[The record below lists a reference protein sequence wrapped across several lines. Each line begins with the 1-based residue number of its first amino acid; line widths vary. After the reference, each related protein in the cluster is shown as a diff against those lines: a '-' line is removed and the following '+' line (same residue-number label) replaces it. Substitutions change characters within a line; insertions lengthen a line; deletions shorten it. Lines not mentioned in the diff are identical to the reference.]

1 MSSRI
6 SRNGAQRIRKWQ
18 TMSPVQLFYSTLV
31 LALTLLAVWGGNT
44 NGVLLSFVTYYP
56 VCMAYHWMAGAIY
69 FYLNWEKGKGTPE
82 QMPSLPQPAPLVSI
96 LVPCFNEADNLRET
110 IGSLVEQ
117 KYPNFEIVAINDGSK
132 DATGEMLDQLLD
144 EIPNLRVV
152 QFAKNQGKA
161 MGLRMGALAARGE
174 YLVCID
180 GDAQLHPH
188 AVAHLVRHF
197 IEFPR
202 VGAVTGN
209 PRIRTRSTL
218 LGKIQV
224 GEFSSIVGLIKRT
237 QRVCGN
243 LFTVSGVVCA
253 YRRSALHH
261 CDYWGLEM
269 VTEDIDA
276 TWRLQLQH
284 WTIHYEPNAICWML
298 MPETLRGLWRQRL
311 RWAQGGAEVFLCH
324 GVRALRWEHRRLWT
338 LLVEYITSILW
349 SFALAVLAG
358 IWVVQLLFPHLLP
371 TSEFVGW
378 PAQYWHVAY
387 VTTYL
392 LQGLT
397 AAAIEHRYDHRLSRV
412 LFWIVWYPAILW
424 LITFATSLGGLYLAL
439 RKKRNTRARWV
450 SPDRGFRAQ
459 RANFSYQPARSV
471 SMPEEYS

>member
-1 MSSRI
+1 VPAI
-6 SRNGAQRIRKWQ
+6 SIVPLTIAFAI
-18 TMSPVQLFYSTLV
+18 
-31 LALTLLAVWGGNT
+31 TLLALWGGSPRAT
-44 NGVLLSFVTYYP
+44 LLSFVAFYP
-56 VCMAYHWMAGAIY
+56 VCMAYHWIAGAIY
-69 FYLNWEKGKGTPE
+69 YYFNWERNKGSPD
-82 QMPSLPQPAPLVSI
+82 QPPIVPQPAPIVSI

-110 IGSLVEQ
+110 IGALVAQ
-117 KYPNFEIVAINDGSK
+117 NYPNFEIIAINDGSK
-132 DATGEMLDQLLD
+132 DATGAMLDQLLD

-180 GDAQLHPH
+180 GDAQLHPN
-188 AVAHLVRHF
+188 AAAHLVRHF
-197 IEFPR
+197 IDYPR

-269 VTEDIDA
+269 LTEDIDA

-284 WTIHYEPNAICWML
+284 WTVHYEPNAICWML

-338 LLVEYITSILW
+338 LLAEYITSILW
-349 SFALAVLAG
+349 SLSLAALGCVWIL
-358 IWVVQLLFPHLLP
+358 QQLFPSLTP
-371 TSEFVGW
+371 ASQIAGW
-378 PAQYWHVAY
+378 PGSYWHVAY
-387 VTTYL
+387 VATYL

-397 AAAIEHRYDHRLSRV
+397 AAAIEHRYDHRISRV
-412 LFWIVWYPAILW
+412 LFWIVWYPAVLW
-424 LITFATSLGGLYLAL
+424 LITFATSLGGLFLAI

-450 SPDRGFRAQ
+450 SPDRGFRSLRGGADLAQ
-459 RANFSYQPARSV
+459 ISTVTLSN
-471 SMPEEYS
+471 EGNHE

>member
-1 MSSRI
+1 
-6 SRNGAQRIRKWQ
+6 
-18 TMSPVQLFYSTLV
+18 MSPVNVLCLAFVTA
-31 LALTLLAVWGGNT
+31 LALIAASGASVY
-44 NGVLLSFVTYYP
+44 GVLLTFVAFYP

-69 FYLNWEKGKGTPE
+69 YFFNWEKGKGRPD
-82 QMPSLPQPAPLVSI
+82 QPPPLPQPVPLVSI

-110 IGSLVEQ
+110 LAALALQ
-117 KYPNFEIVAINDGSK
+117 NYPNFEIVAINDGSK
-132 DATGEMLDQLLD
+132 DATGAILD
-144 EIPNLRVV
+144 ELLEKIPSLRVV
-152 QFAKNQGKA
+152 QFARNQGKA
-161 MGLRMGALAARGE
+161 MGLRMGALAAGGE

-180 GDAQLHPH
+180 GDALLHPN

-197 IEFPR
+197 IEYPR

-218 LGKIQV
+218 LGKVQV

-261 CDYWGLEM
+261 CDYWGMDM

-276 TWRLQLQH
+276 TWRLQLHH

-311 RWAQGGAEVFLCH
+311 RWAQGGAEVFLAH
-324 GVRALRWEHRRLWT
+324 GLRALRWEHRRLWT
-338 LLVEYITSILW
+338 LLAEYITSVLW
-349 SFALAVLAG
+349 SLSLGLLAG
-358 IWVVQLLFPHLLP
+358 TWMLQQLAPQWQ
-371 TSEFVGW
+371 SAAQFVGW
-378 PAQYWHVAY
+378 PTAYWHIAY
-387 VTTYL
+387 VVTYL

-397 AAAIEHRYDHRLSRV
+397 AVAIEHRYDHRISRV
-412 LFWIVWYPAILW
+412 LFWIVWYPAVLW
-424 LITFATSLGGLYLAL
+424 LITFATSIGGLLLAA

-450 SPDRGFRAQ
+450 SPDRGFRAH
-459 RANFSYQPARSV
+459 RGGVDPDAPPGISLPG
-471 SMPEEYS
+471 EGGHG

>member
-1 MSSRI
+1 M
-6 SRNGAQRIRKWQ
+6 
-18 TMSPVQLFYSTLV
+18 T
-31 LALTLLAVWGGNT
+31 
-44 NGVLLSFVTYYP
+44 
-56 VCMAYHWMAGAIY
+56 GAIY
-69 FYLNWEKGKGTPE
+69 YFFNWEKGQGTPD
-82 QMPSLPQPAPLVSI
+82 QPPPLPQPAPLVSI

-110 IGSLVEQ
+110 IGALVLQ
-117 KYPNFEIVAINDGSK
+117 NYPNFEIVAINDGSK
-132 DATGEMLDQLLD
+132 DATGAILDHLLE

-152 QFAKNQGKA
+152 QFARNQGKA

-180 GDAQLHPH
+180 GDALLHPN
-188 AVAHLVRHF
+188 AVAHMVRHF
-197 IEFPR
+197 IEYPR

-261 CDYWGLEM
+261 CDYWGLDM

-276 TWRLQLQH
+276 TWRLQLHH

-298 MPETLRGLWRQRL
+298 MPETLRGLWGQRL
-311 RWAQGGAEVFLCH
+311 RWAQGGAEVFLSH
-324 GVRALRWEHRRLWT
+324 GLRALRWEHRRLWT
-338 LLVEYITSILW
+338 LLAEYISSTLW
-349 SFALAVLAG
+349 SLSLATLASVW
-358 IWVVQLLFPHLLP
+358 IVQQLFPQWQPAPQFATWP
-371 TSEFVGW
+371 TS
-378 PAQYWHVAY
+378 YWHIAY

-397 AAAIEHRYDHRLSRV
+397 AAAIEHRYDHRISRV
-412 LFWIVWYPAILW
+412 LFWIVWYPAVLW
-424 LITFATSLGGLYLAL
+424 LITFATSIGGLFLAV

-450 SPDRGFRAQ
+450 SPDRGFRAH
-459 RANFSYQPARSV
+459 RADV
-471 SMPEEYS
+471 SPNALPLIAVRGERGDE